1 METYTCNRC
10 HGRGEVM
17 KENNNWWW
25 NSLVLCPKC
34 KGYGK
39 VDWIEMITGKDHYN
53 FESSYFNPKNGTIS
67 CGPR

>member
-1 METYTCNRC
+1 
-10 HGRGEVM
+10 M